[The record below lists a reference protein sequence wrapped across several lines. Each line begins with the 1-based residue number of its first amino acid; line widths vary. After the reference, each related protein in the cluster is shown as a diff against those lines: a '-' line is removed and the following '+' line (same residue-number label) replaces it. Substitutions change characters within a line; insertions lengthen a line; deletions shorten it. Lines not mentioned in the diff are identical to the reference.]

1 VQPEAAA
8 MALLDVFRP
17 IRDGE
22 TLAAFIDQHAERLG
36 RGIVDDYL
44 RARAGSA
51 ARQLFATPN
60 FIAARDQAQLQAYP
74 VAVALIGEM
83 VATALT
89 EKSEEV
95 APELARGLAALA
107 TALFD
112 RRVPL
117 LSATAWSKARHDVSH
132 LLAALEAS
140 YAKPVS
146 AIAAEYASSFLAL
159 MPMHDKLSPDDF
171 PALRNHIERELGE
184 VHTSFTRRASVRRLV
199 AALTAVGPAL
209 ANNPT

>member
-1 VQPEAAA
+1 

-36 RGIVDDYL
+36 SGIVDDYL
-44 RARAGSA
+44 RARAGSSA
-51 ARQLFATPN
+51 KQLFAAPK
-60 FIAARDQAQLQAYP
+60 FLAARDHARHEAYP
-74 VAVALIGEM
+74 VAVAMIGEM

-95 APELARGLAALA
+95 APELARGLAAL
-107 TALFD
+107 TPALFD

-117 LSATAWSKARHDVSH
+117 LAATAWSKARHEVSH
-132 LLAALEAS
+132 SLAALEAS
-140 YAKPVS
+140 YAKPVPV
-146 AIAAEYASSFLAL
+146 IAAEYASSFLAL

-171 PALRNHIERELGE
+171 PALRKYIEHALGD
-184 VHTSFTRRASVRRLV
+184 VHTNFTRRASMRRLV
-199 AALTAVGPAL
+199 AALAAAAPAL
-209 ANNPT
+209 ANSPG

>member
-1 VQPEAAA
+1 

-22 TLAAFIDQHAERLG
+22 MLAAFIDQHAERLG
-36 RGIVDDYL
+36 GGIVDDYL
-44 RARAGSA
+44 RARAGSSA
-51 ARQLFATPN
+51 KQLFAAPE
-60 FIAARDQAQLQAYP
+60 FLAARAQAKHEAFP
-74 VAVALIGEM
+74 VAVAMIGEM

-107 TALFD
+107 PGLFD

-117 LSATAWSKARHDVSH
+117 LAATAWSKARHEVSH
-132 LLAALEAS
+132 SLAALEAS

-171 PALRNHIERELGE
+171 PALRNHIEGELGE
-184 VHTSFTRRASVRRLV
+184 VHASLIRRASVRRLV
-199 AALTAVGPAL
+199 AAVTKGDSAL
-209 ANNPT
+209 ANHPA

>member
-1 VQPEAAA
+1 

-22 TLAAFIDQHAERLG
+22 TLAAFIDQHSERLG

-44 RARAGSA
+44 RARAGSS
-51 ARQLFATPN
+51 ARQLFAAPK
-60 FIAARDQAQLQAYP
+60 FLAARDQAQHEAYP
-74 VAVALIGEM
+74 VAVAMVGEM
-83 VATALT
+83 VASMLSD
-89 EKSEEV
+89 KSEEI
-95 APELARGLAALA
+95 APELARGLGALA

-117 LSATAWSKARHDVSH
+117 LAATAWSKARHEVSH
-132 LLAALEAS
+132 SLAALETTHP
-140 YAKPVS
+140 KPVS
-146 AIAAEYASSFLAL
+146 AIAAEFASSFLAL

-184 VHTSFTRRASVRRLV
+184 VHASLTRRASVRRLV
-199 AALTAVGPAL
+199 AALTKGDSAL
-209 ANNPT
+209 ADNPA